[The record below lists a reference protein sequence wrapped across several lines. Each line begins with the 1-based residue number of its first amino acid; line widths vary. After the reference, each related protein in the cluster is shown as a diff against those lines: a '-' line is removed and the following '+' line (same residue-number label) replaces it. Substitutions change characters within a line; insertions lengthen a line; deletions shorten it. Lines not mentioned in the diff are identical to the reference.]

1 MELEYMPHYHEKN
14 KYNVSAA
21 NIFCMNF
28 FSSFNPVYF
37 CTIVALLMYRN
48 APIFKQHA
56 LNVLVLSAFYTV
68 PWLCS
73 SAASS
78 GFLARFSARNV
89 MFYSRLIEIFIAT
102 AATVIIGFVDITG
115 YIPLFVIAVLMGLN
129 LSIYRPAL
137 KVYTSKTVKLKR
149 LATICATTECATF
162 SGITLGTISGIAAVQ
177 CHLDGSLAL
186 GLAIIPAAAA
196 MIFSSLLESTPAP
209 QADVDDLKLEL
220 KIKLP
225 KGMVKLQ
232 RYRGLVMTGVG
243 ECYVFAALILIS
255 SIAVQYLGLHFTTV
269 TDNLYLQYFL
279 MATPIIGS
287 VLGIISS
294 GCRSKGN
301 VEIGIVPTG
310 IVFMIL
316 SALAVGMLPFAGDRY
331 AEGSFLV
338 ILLFIF
344 GFASGSI
351 LVPLQCYQAYFI
363 KQDFAPRFF
372 SWFYLQFSGG
382 ILLAIVLAFLMY
394 YFNVSIFTVSLV
406 VALLTLTLS
415 IVSFTLMP
423 QFLLRMLFRIMLDT
437 IYRLNIYNAERLPE
451 SGPAL
456 LVANRASFVDIL
468 FISACTSRPI
478 RFMMHE
484 HYYRVPILHTLYKSI
499 GFLEVPSKRV
509 QKHKELIQNTRQL
522 LKSGELICV
531 FPEDDITRNGTMSS
545 FRNGIGNW
553 LPEDMDIP
561 VIPMR
566 IGMTWGSIFSCS
578 QEGRFKLRLPGLRRH
593 PASVTIG
600 NPIPKET
607 NAYEMRIIM
616 AELGADTELIPDA
629 SAKPLHTLFCYQAK
643 RNPFSRIFSECTAP
657 EWKKQGNFRL
667 FMKSLLL
674 SRYLRRTA
682 PKNESEYVGIM
693 LPNSLDFANAMLGV
707 QMANKAPAILNYTAG
722 IQSLKIAIEKAQ
734 LKRIITSRKV
744 LEKTHLE
751 TDAEIIFIEDAKKNC
766 CTIWSKFCWLIA
778 ATVFPADELMKQVSP
793 ENWND
798 VNRVGALIFSSGSTG
813 IPKGIMLTHHNII
826 ADVLSISNSISYRK
840 NDGVVGNLPLFHSF
854 GMAVCF
860 WMPIVTGTRT
870 VLIPNPLDA
879 ASVAESM
886 KYGNLTVLSAT
897 PGFLQLYMRKCVP
910 EDFKNIRIV
919 ITGAEKLRDDVA
931 ERFRNMTGLVITEAY
946 GCTEL
951 SPVVSINLAAS
962 VNEMGTHVVEPGSI
976 GPPLIGV
983 CAKVVDPS
991 TFELMPE
998 NTDGLL
1004 IVKGA
1009 IVMKGYLG
1017 EPEKTNEVIRDG
1029 WYITGDIARMSR
1041 RGFITITGRLSRF
1054 SKIAGEM
1061 VPHELVEREINNI
1074 LCPEDRLLAVC
1085 GANDAVKGEK
1095 LIVFYCNRE
1104 KLAPEQVVK
1113 KLREKQIPN
1122 LWIPKLENFI
1132 YIPQLPL
1139 LGNGKLDLASLNQE
1153 AAKYND

>member
-1 MELEYMPHYHEKN
+1 MYDTDKN
-14 KYNVSAA
+14 KYNPSAV
-21 NIFCMNF
+21 NIFLMNF
-28 FSSFNPVYF
+28 CSSFNPVYF
-37 CTIVALLMYRN
+37 CTIVALLLYRN

-56 LNVLVLSAFYTV
+56 LNVLLISGCYTL

-73 SAASS
+73 SAASY
-78 GFLARFSARNV
+78 GFLARFSSRNV
-89 MFYSRLIEIFIAT
+89 MFYSRMIEIIIAM
-102 AATVIIGFVDITG
+102 AAAVFIGFINATG

-137 KVYTSKTVKLKR
+137 KVYTSKTVKRKQ
-149 LATICATTECATF
+149 LARICSVTECAALT
-162 SGITLGTISGIAAVQ
+162 GITLGAIGGIAAVQ
-177 CHLDGSLAL
+177 CHLPNSLAL
-186 GLAIIPAAAA
+186 GLAMIPAAVAL
-196 MIFSSLLESTPAP
+196 IFASKLESVPAP
-209 QADVDDLKLEL
+209 KADKEDLKLEL

-225 KGMVKLQ
+225 KGLVKLQ
-232 RYRGLVMTGVG
+232 RYRELVMTGVG
-243 ECYVFAALILIS
+243 ECYVFTALILIS
-255 SIAVQYLGLHFTTV
+255 SIAVQYLGLHFTDV
-269 TDNLYLQYFL
+269 TDNIYLQYLL
-279 MATPIIGS
+279 MATPILGCIF
-287 VLGIISS
+287 GIISS
-294 GCRSKGN
+294 GYRSKGN

-310 IVFMIL
+310 ILFMIF
-316 SALAVGMLPFAGDRY
+316 SSLAVGLLPFAGAGY
-331 AEGSFLV
+331 TQGSLLV

-344 GFASGSI
+344 GFATGSI

-363 KQDFAPRFF
+363 KREFAPKFF
-372 SWFYLQFSGG
+372 SWFYLPFSGG
-382 ILLAIVLAFLMY
+382 LLLAIILAFLMY
-394 YFNVSIFTVSLV
+394 FFNVSIFTVCLV
-406 VALLTLTLS
+406 VSLLTLTLS
-415 IVSFTLMP
+415 IVSFILMP

-437 IYRLNIYNAERLPE
+437 IYRLNIYNQERLPE
-451 SGPAL
+451 NGPAL

-509 QKHKELIQNTRQL
+509 QKHKELIQTTRDL

-578 QEGRFKLRLPGLRRH
+578 QDGRFKFRLPGFRRH

-600 NPIPKET
+600 NPISRDT

-616 AELGADTELIPDA
+616 AELGADTELIPDP

-643 RNPFSRIFSECTAP
+643 RNPRGRIFSECTAP
-657 EWKKQGNFRL
+657 KWKKPNNFST
-667 FMKSLLL
+667 FIKAVLL
-674 SRYLRRTA
+674 SRFLRRTT
-682 PKNESEYVGIM
+682 PTDEGGYIGIM
-693 LPNSLDFANAMLGV
+693 LPNSIDFAIAMLGT

-722 IQSLKIAIEKAQ
+722 SKANGIAIEKSG
-734 LKRIITSRKV
+734 LRRIITTKETF
-744 LEKTHLE
+744 EKSGIQ
-751 TDAEIIFIEDAKKNC
+751 TDAKIIYIDEAKKHC
-766 CTIWSKFCWLIA
+766 CTWWSKLCWHIA
-778 ATVFPADELMKQVSP
+778 AWLFPANELMKQISP

-798 VNRVGALIFSSGSTG
+798 VNQVGVLIFSSGSTG

-826 ADVLSISNSISYRK
+826 ADVLSISSSINYRK
-840 NDGVVGNLPLFHSF
+840 NDGIVGNLPLFHSF

-886 KYGNLTVLSAT
+886 KYGSLTVLSAT
-897 PGFLQLYMRKCVP
+897 PGFLQLYMRRCVP
-910 EDFKNIRIV
+910 EDFKNIRLV
-919 ITGAEKLRDDVA
+919 ISGAEKLRDDVA
-931 ERFRNMTGLVITEAY
+931 EKFRNMTGLVITEAY

-991 TFELMPE
+991 TFELMDE

-1017 EPEKTNEVIRDG
+1017 EPEKTKEVIRDG

-1041 RGFITITGRLSRF
+1041 RGFIAITGRLSRF

-1061 VPHELVEREINNI
+1061 VPHELVEREMNNI
-1074 LCPEDRLLAVC
+1074 LSPEDRLLAVC
-1085 GANDAVKGEK
+1085 GASDAAKGEK
-1095 LIVFYCNRE
+1095 LIVFYCDRE
-1104 KLAPEQVVK
+1104 RLAPEQLIK
-1113 KLREKQIPN
+1113 RLREKGIPN
-1122 LWIPKLENFI
+1122 LWIPKQENFI
-1132 YIPQLPL
+1132 FLDNLPV
-1139 LGNGKLDLASLNQE
+1139 LGNGKLDLAALKKE
-1153 AAKYND
+1153 AEKYNS

>member
-1 MELEYMPHYHEKN
+1 MNNSDKTN
-14 KYNVSAA
+14 YNVSTG

-37 CTIVALLMYRN
+37 CTIVALLLYRN

-56 LNVLVLSAFYTV
+56 LNVLVLSACYTL

-73 SAASS
+73 SAASL
-78 GFLARFSARNV
+78 GFLVRFSARNV
-89 MFYSRLIEIFIAT
+89 MFYSRLIEIFIAS
-102 AATVIIGFVDITG
+102 AAAVLIGFVDITG
-115 YIPLFVIAVLMGLN
+115 YIPLFVVAVLMGLN

-137 KVYTSKTVKLKR
+137 KVYTSRTVKLKR
-149 LATICATTECATF
+149 LATICSATECATLT
-162 SGITLGTISGIAAVQ
+162 GITLGTISGIAAVQ
-177 CHLDGSLAL
+177 CHVPGNVAL
-186 GLAIIPAAAA
+186 GFAIIPAAAA
-196 MIFSSLLESTPAP
+196 MIFSSRLESTPAP
-209 QADVDDLKLEL
+209 HTEKEDLKLEL
-220 KIKLP
+220 KIKPP

-232 RYRGLVMTGVG
+232 RYREIVMTGVG

-255 SIAVQYLGLHFTTV
+255 SIAVQYLGLHFTAV
-269 TDNLYLQYFL
+269 TDNLYLQYVL

-287 VLGIISS
+287 VIGIISS
-294 GCRSKGN
+294 GYRSRGH

-310 IVFMIL
+310 IIFMIL
-316 SALAVGMLPFAGDRY
+316 SALAMGILPFAGDRY
-331 AEGSFLV
+331 TEGSFLV

-344 GFASGSI
+344 GFSSGSI
-351 LVPLQCYQAYFI
+351 LIPLQCYQAYFV
-363 KQDFAPRFF
+363 KQIYAPRYF
-372 SWFYLQFSGG
+372 SWFYLPFSGG
-382 ILLAIVLAFLMY
+382 LLLAIILTFLMY
-394 YFNVSIFTVSLV
+394 YFNISIFTVSLV

-437 IYRLNIYNAERLPE
+437 LYRLNIYNADRLPE
-451 SGPAL
+451 TGPAL

-522 LKSGELICV
+522 LRSGELICV

-553 LPEDMDIP
+553 LPDDMDIP

-578 QEGRFKLRLPGLRRH
+578 QEGRFKLRLPGWRRH

-600 NPIPKET
+600 NPISKDT

-616 AELGADTELIPDA
+616 AELGADTELISDS

-643 RNPFSRIFSECTAP
+643 KNPAGRIFSECTVP
-657 EWKKQGNFRL
+657 KWKRPSNFKL
-667 FMKSLLL
+667 FMKALLL
-674 SRYLRRTA
+674 SRYLRR
-682 PKNESEYVGIM
+682 NILQGEGEYIGIM
-693 LPNSLDFANAMLGV
+693 LPNSIDFAISMLGI
-707 QMANKAPAILNYTAG
+707 QISNHAPAILNYTAG
-722 IQSLKIAIEKAQ
+722 LKSLDIAIEKAN

-744 LEKTHLE
+744 LEKTKLE
-751 TDAEIIFIEDAKKNC
+751 TGAEILFIEDLKKRSC
-766 CTIWSKFCWLIA
+766 SLWSKFCWNIA
-778 ATVFPADELMKQVSP
+778 AMLLPADELMKQISP
-793 ENWND
+793 ENWKD
-798 VNRVGALIFSSGSTG
+798 IDRVGALIFSSGSTG
-813 IPKGIMLTHHNII
+813 VPKGIMLTHHNII

-840 NDGVVGNLPLFHSF
+840 NDGIVGNLPLFHSF

-886 KYGNLTVLSAT
+886 KHGSLTVLSAT

-910 EDFKNIRIV
+910 EDFKNIRMV

-931 ERFRNMTGLVITEAY
+931 EKFRDMTGLVITEAY

-1074 LCPEDRLLAVC
+1074 LCPDDRLLAVC
-1085 GANDAVKGEK
+1085 GATDATRGEK

-1104 KLAPEQVVK
+1104 KLAPEQVIK
-1113 KLREKQIPN
+1113 RLREKNIPN

-1132 YIPQLPL
+1132 FIPQLPT
-1139 LGNGKLDLASLNQE
+1139 LGNGKLDLASLKTE
-1153 AAKYND
+1153 ASKYNE

>member
-1 MELEYMPHYHEKN
+1 MKNVN
-14 KYNVSAA
+14 KYNISAA

-37 CTIVALLMYRN
+37 CTIVSLLLFRN
-48 APIFKQHA
+48 APLFKQHA
-56 LNVLVLSAFYTV
+56 LNVLVLSACYTL

-78 GFLARFSARNV
+78 GFLARFSSRNV
-89 MFYSRLIEIFIAT
+89 MFYSRAIEIFIA
-102 AATVIIGFVDITG
+102 AASTVLIGLVDITG
-115 YIPLFVIAVLMGLN
+115 YIPLFAIAVLMGLN

-137 KVYTSKTVKLKR
+137 KVYTAKTANLR
-149 LATICATTECATF
+149 CLAKICSATECATL
-162 SGITLGTISGIAAVQ
+162 SGITLGAIAGIAAVQ
-177 CHLDGSLAL
+177 CHLPASIAL
-186 GLAIIPAAAA
+186 GLAMIPAAAA
-196 MIFSSLLESTPAP
+196 LLFSSRLESIPAP
-209 QADVDDLKLEL
+209 KADKDELKLEL

-225 KGMVKLQ
+225 KGLVKLQ
-232 RYRGLVMTGVG
+232 RYRELVMTGVG

-255 SIAVQYLGLHFTTV
+255 CIAVQYLGLHFTGV
-269 TDNLYLQYFL
+269 TDNIYLQYLL
-279 MATPIIGS
+279 MATPLIGA
-287 VLGIISS
+287 LFGIISS
-294 GCRSKGN
+294 GYRSRGK

-310 IVFMIL
+310 IIL
-316 SALAVGMLPFAGDRY
+316 MTFSSLAVGLLPFAGDRY

-344 GFASGSI
+344 GFATGSI
-351 LVPLQCYQAYFI
+351 LIPLQCYQEYFI
-363 KQDFAPRFF
+363 KKEFAPRFF
-372 SWFYLQFSGG
+372 SWFYLPFSGG
-382 ILLAIVLAFLMY
+382 LLLAIILTFLMY
-394 YFNVSIFTVSLV
+394 YFNVSIFTVCLV
-406 VALLTLTLS
+406 VSLLTLTLS

-509 QKHKELIQNTRQL
+509 QKHKELIQTTRDL
-522 LKSGELICV
+522 LRNGELICV

-553 LPEDMDIP
+553 LPEDQDIP

-578 QEGRFKLRLPGLRRH
+578 QDGRFKLRLPGLRRH

-600 NPIPKET
+600 KPVSRNT

-616 AELGADTELIPDA
+616 AELGAETELIPDT
-629 SAKPLHTLFCYQAK
+629 SAKPLHTIFCYQAK
-643 RNPFSRIFSECTAP
+643 RHPAEMIFTECTVP
-657 EWKKQGNFRL
+657 HWKRPSNFRL
-667 FMKSLLL
+667 FLQAALF
-674 SRYLRRTA
+674 SRFLRRNA
-682 PKNESEYVGIM
+682 KADEGNYVGIM
-693 LPNSLDFANAMLGV
+693 LPNSIDFAVAMLGT
-707 QMANKAPAILNYTAG
+707 QMSNKTPAILNYTAG
-722 IQSLKIAIEKAQ
+722 RNANAIAIEKAG
-734 LKRIITSRKV
+734 LKRIITSKEIF
-744 LEKTHLE
+744 EKSGIQC
-751 TDAEIIFIEDAKKNC
+751 DAEIIFIDEAKKHG
-766 CTIWSKFCWLIA
+766 CTWWSKLCWFIA
-778 ATVFPADELMKQVSP
+778 AVFFPANELMKQLSP

-798 VNRVGALIFSSGSTG
+798 VEKIGVLIFSSGSTG
-813 IPKGIMLTHHNII
+813 IPKGIMLSHHNII
-826 ADVLSISNSISYRK
+826 ADVLSISSSINYRK

-870 VLIPNPLDA
+870 VLIPNALDA

-886 KYGNLTVLSAT
+886 KHGKLSILCAT
-897 PGFLQLYMRKCVP
+897 PGFLQLYMRRCVP
-910 EDFKNIRIV
+910 EDFKNIRLV

-931 ERFRNMTGLVITEAY
+931 EKFRNMTGLVITEAY

-983 CAKVVDPS
+983 CAKIVDPS
-991 TFELMPE
+991 TFELMDE

-1029 WYITGDIARMSR
+1029 WYVTGDIARMSR
-1041 RGFITITGRLSRF
+1041 KGFITITGRLSRF

-1074 LCPEDRLLAVC
+1074 LRPEDRLLAVC
-1085 GANDAVKGEK
+1085 GATDQAKGEK
-1095 LIVFYCNRE
+1095 LLVFYCDRE
-1104 KLAPEQVVK
+1104 RLAPEQVVK
-1113 KLREKQIPN
+1113 RLREKGIPN
-1122 LWIPKLENFI
+1122 LWIPKPENFI
-1132 YIPQLPL
+1132 YIEHLPA
-1139 LGNGKLDLASLNQE
+1139 LGNGKLDLAALQKESE
-1153 AAKYND
+1153 KYNG